1 MPKNKSIKKV
11 LVIGSGPIVIG
22 QAAEFDYA
30 GVQACLALKE
40 EGIEV
45 VLVNSNPATIMT
57 DTDVADKVYI
67 EPLTIEFLE
76 RVIRL
81 EKPDSLLPTLGGQTG
96 LNLALELDSAGILAE
111 NNVNLIGVNVDSINK
126 AEDRELFKNLMNELE
141 LPIPAS
147 TIANTAAEAHA
158 FASEIGFPVII
169 RPAFTLGG
177 SGGGIA
183 NNIEELEKIVTHG
196 LDLSPVTQVL
206 IEQSIKGYKEIEYE
220 VICDNK
226 GQAIVVCNMENID
239 PVGVHT
245 GDSIVVAPSQ
255 TLTDREY
262 HRLRTVSLDII
273 KALGIAGGCNVQLAQ
288 DPNSSQF
295 YIIEVN
301 PRVSR
306 SSALASKA
314 TGYPIAKISTLIAI
328 GYNLDEIKNPITKDS
343 SAAVEPALDY
353 VALKFAR
360 LPFDKLK
367 TNDNRLSTQMQATGE
382 ILAIDTNL
390 EAAFLKAIRS
400 LEVKNKYF
408 AHPKFDK
415 MSIHELSSLVTR
427 ATDEQIFQMFA
438 MLRQGF
444 DPLKLAKLTEINKFF
459 VFIYKHIIDIENNLI
474 ANKFDI
480 EVLKHAKKYGFA
492 DEDIARFWETTEAK
506 VREFRQTSGL
516 KPVYKMIDTCAAEF
530 ASSTSYF
537 YSAYASQNESNPESD
552 KQKIVVLG
560 SGPIRIGQGI
570 EFDYATVHCIK
581 EVQANGY
588 EAVVINNNPETVSTD
603 FALADKLYIAPMV
616 KEDVLDII
624 EHEKPVGVIVQ
635 FGGQTAINLCQ
646 DLTDCGIKILGTQN
660 ADIDRVEDREE
671 FEAGLRKIEVLQP
684 QGKIVNS
691 LEEATLAAQSLE
703 YPVLVRPS
711 FVLGGEAMKIIS
723 GEASL
728 VDYFEN
734 LDKRYFDKPILVDKY
749 VNGMELEVDAVCDG
763 STVFIPG
770 LIEHIESS
778 GVHSGD
784 SMAVYPP
791 QRVTAEQAAEVVEI
805 TEKIAKEFKVLGLM
819 NIQFI
824 IDNGKVFVI
833 EVNPRASRTVPFLV
847 KTTKHNI
854 VKLAT
859 NVILGKKL
867 IDLGIDTKLAPNQK
881 LISVKAPVFSFNK
894 IHMIDNL
901 LGPEMK
907 STGEVM
913 GTDISF
919 EKALYKAFLASNTV
933 ISHKGGVLLTASDT
947 KKASIVPIAKLFS
960 KLGFELYATKSTA
973 SYLREHGLK
982 PTVVARISDDSEYT
996 IKDLFAEG
1004 KLNYVLNVIS
1014 NDSRVLADEVTIRN
1028 IAISQNIPCFSSID
1042 TVSALLKVLVSQ
1054 GSMINAI

>member
-30 GVQACLALKE
+30 GVQACLALKA

-45 VLVNSNPATIMT
+45 ILVNSNPATIMT
-57 DTDVADKVYI
+57 DTDVADKVYV
-67 EPLTIEFLE
+67 EPLTLDFLE
-76 RVIRL
+76 RVIRV

-96 LNLALELDSAGILAE
+96 LNLALELNEAGILAE
-111 NNVNLIGVNVDSINK
+111 NNVNLIGVNVDAINK
-126 AEDRELFKNLMNELE
+126 AEDRELFKNLMNELN

-147 TIANTAAEAHA
+147 IIATNYNQALEFTN
-158 FASEIGFPVII
+158 EIGYPVII

-183 NNIEELEKIVTHG
+183 NNEQELNKIVNRG

-220 VICDNK
+220 VICDHK
-226 GQAIVVCNMENID
+226 SQAIVVCNMENID

-262 HRLRTVSLDII
+262 HKLRDVSLNII

-328 GYNLDEIKNPITKDS
+328 GYNLDEIKNPITKES

-400 LEVKNKYF
+400 LEIKTKYFLNNKYE
-408 AHPKFDK
+408 D
-415 MSIHELSSLVTR
+415 MSIHELTTLVTSS
-427 ATDEQIFQMFA
+427 TDEQIFQMFA
-438 MLRQGF
+438 LLRKGF
-444 DPLKLAKLTEINKFF
+444 DVLKLEKLTQVNKFF
-459 VFIYKHIIDIENNLI
+459 IYIYKHIISIENELI
-474 ANKFDI
+474 DNVNDYD
-480 EVLKHAKKYGFA
+480 VLKKAKKYGFS
-492 DEDIARFWETTEAK
+492 DVDIANFWKVSEEQ
-506 VREFRQTSGL
+506 VREFRINKGL

-530 ASSTSYF
+530 ESETPYF
-537 YSAYASQNESNPESD
+537 YSSYSNQNESNPVSE
-552 KQKIVVLG
+552 KPKIVVLG

-588 EAVVINNNPETVSTD
+588 EAIVINNNPETVSTD
-603 FALADKLYIAPMV
+603 FELADKLYIAPMV

-624 EHEKPVGVIVQ
+624 NHENPIGVIVQ

-646 DLTDCGIKILGTQN
+646 ELTNNGIKILGTQN
-660 ADIDRVEDREE
+660 VDINRVEDRKE
-671 FEAGLRKIEVLQP
+671 FEAGLAKIDVLQP
-684 QGKIVNS
+684 KGKLVHNLS
-691 LEEATLAAQSLE
+691 EATDVARSLE

-723 GEASL
+723 DENSL
-728 VDYFEN
+728 VDYFN
-734 LDKRYFDKPILVDKY
+734 TLDVKYFDKPILIDKY
-749 VNGMELEVDAVCDG
+749 VMGMELEVDAVCDG
-763 STVFIPG
+763 SSIFIPG
-770 LIEHIESS
+770 LIEHIESA

-791 QRVTAEQAAEVVEI
+791 QRIISEQATEIINI
-805 TEKIAKEFKVLGLM
+805 TEKIAKEFNVIGLM

-824 IDNGKVFVI
+824 IEQNKVYVI

-847 KTTKHNI
+847 KTTKYNI

-859 NVILGKKL
+859 NVILGKSLKE
-867 IDLGIDTKLAPNQK
+867 LGIDVKIGEKQK

-913 GTDISF
+913 GTDITF
-919 EKALYKAFLASNTV
+919 EKALYKAFLASNTK
-933 ISHKGGVLLTASDT
+933 ISHKGGVLLTASDS
-947 KKASIVPIAKLFS
+947 KKQSIVSLASSFS

-973 SYLREHGLK
+973 NYLANEGINAR
-982 PTVVARISDDSEYT
+982 VVSRISDNEEYT
-996 IKDLFAEG
+996 IKNLFDEG
-1004 KLNYVLNVIS
+1004 KLSYVLNVIT
-1014 NDSRVLADEVTIRN
+1014 NDSRVLADEIKIRN
-1028 IAISQNIPCFSSID
+1028 IAISQNIPVFSSVD
-1042 TVSALLKVLVSQ
+1042 TANALLKVLISQ
-1054 GSMINAI
+1054 GNMINLI

>member
-67 EPLTIEFLE
+67 EPLTTQFLE

-96 LNLALELDSAGILAE
+96 LNLALELHAAGILEE
-111 NNVNLIGVNVDSINK
+111 NNVNLIGVNVDAINK
-126 AEDRELFKNLMNELE
+126 AEDRELFKNLMNELK

-147 TIANTAAEAHA
+147 TIANTYEESLA
-158 FASEIGFPVII
+158 FASEIGYPVII

-183 NNIEELEKIVTHG
+183 NDEHELFAIVSRG

-206 IEQSIKGYKEIEYE
+206 IEQSIKGFKEIEYE
-220 VICDNK
+220 VICDHK
-226 GQAIVVCNMENID
+226 SQAIVVCNMENID

-262 HRLRTVSLDII
+262 HKLRTVSLDII

-288 DPNSSQF
+288 DPNSSDF
-295 YIIEVN
+295 FIIEVN

-328 GYNLDEIKNPITKDS
+328 GYNLDEIKNPITKNS

-382 ILAIDTNL
+382 ILAIDVNL
-390 EAAFLKAIRS
+390 EAAFLKSIRS
-400 LEVKNKYF
+400 LEVKTKYF
-408 AHPKFDK
+408 AVDKYEK
-415 MSIHELSSLVTR
+415 MSVNELSRLVIDS
-427 ATDEQIFQMFA
+427 TDEQIFQMFA

-444 DPLKLAKLTEINKFF
+444 DVEKLAALTQINKFF
-459 VFIYKHIIDIENNLI
+459 IHIYKHIIDIENELK
-474 ANKFDI
+474 ANKFDYK
-480 EVLKHAKKYGFA
+480 VANNAKKYGFSDVEIA
-492 DEDIARFWETTEAK
+492 NFWQTDEDS
-506 VREFRQTSGL
+506 VRNFRHENSL
-516 KPVYKMIDTCAAEF
+516 RPVYKMIDTCAAEF
-530 ASSTSYF
+530 KSETSYF
-537 YSAYASQNESNPESD
+537 YSSYGNENESNPTSD

-588 EAVVINNNPETVSTD
+588 EAIVINNNPETVSTD

-624 EHEKPVGVIVQ
+624 EHENPIGVIVQ

-646 DLTDCGIKILGTQN
+646 ALTDYGIKILGTQN
-660 ADIDRVEDREE
+660 EDIDRVEDRKG
-671 FEAGLRKIEVLQP
+671 FEAGLRAIDVLQP
-684 QGKIVNS
+684 QGKLVHN
-691 LEEATLAAQSLE
+691 LNEARLAATDLE

-723 GEASL
+723 DETSL
-728 VDYFEN
+728 VDYFET
-734 LDKRYFDKPILVDKY
+734 LDARYFDKPILVDKY
-749 VNGMELEVDAVCDG
+749 VMGMELEVDAVCDG
-763 STVFIPG
+763 KTVFIPG
-770 LIEHIESS
+770 LIEHIESA

-791 QRVTAEQAAEVVEI
+791 QRITSKQANEIVEI
-805 TEKIAKEFKVLGLM
+805 TEKIAKEFNVLGLM

-824 IDNGKVFVI
+824 IDNGKIYVI

-847 KTTKHNI
+847 KTTKYNI

-859 NVILGKKL
+859 NVILGKSL
-867 IDLGIDTKLAPNQK
+867 VELSINEKLAPSQS

-913 GTDISF
+913 GTDSTF
-919 EKALYKAFLASNTV
+919 AKALYKAFLASNTK
-933 ISHKGGVLLTASDT
+933 ISHRGGVLLTASDS
-947 KKASIVPIAKLFS
+947 KKESLVPVARAFA

-973 SYLREHGLK
+973 SYLRERSINAK
-982 PTVVARISDDSEYT
+982 VVARISEDSEYT
-996 IKDLFAEG
+996 IKNLFDEG
-1004 KLNYVLNVIS
+1004 KLNYVINIIT

-1028 IAISQNIPCFSSID
+1028 IAISQNIPIFSSID
-1042 TVSALLKVLVSQ
+1042 TANALLKVLISQ
-1054 GSMINAI
+1054 GTIINAI

>member
-111 NNVNLIGVNVDSINK
+111 NNVNLIGVNTDAINK

-147 TIANTAAEAHA
+147 TIANTYEESER
-158 FASEIGFPVII
+158 FANEIGYPVII

-183 NNIEELEKIVTHG
+183 SNQEELKRIVTRG

-226 GQAIVVCNMENID
+226 AQAIVVCNMENID

-288 DPNSSQF
+288 DPDSDQF

-367 TNDNRLSTQMQATGE
+367 TNDSRLSTQMQATGE

-390 EAAFLKAIRS
+390 EAAFLKSIRS
-400 LEVKNKYF
+400 LEVKTKYF
-408 AHPKFDK
+408 AMPKYEK
-415 MSIHELSSLVTR
+415 MSIHELSKIVTDS
-427 ATDEQIFQMFA
+427 TDEQIFQMFA

-444 DPLKLAKLTEINKFF
+444 DVLKLAEMTQVNKFF
-459 VFIYKHIIDIENNLI
+459 VYIYKHIIDIENELK
-474 ANKFDI
+474 ANKFDYK
-480 EVLKHAKKYGFA
+480 VLKNAKKYGFA
-492 DEDIARFWETTEAK
+492 DSDIADFWETEEDK
-506 VREFRQTSGL
+506 VREFRKNEGL

-530 ASSTSYF
+530 KSETSYF
-537 YSAYASQNESNPESD
+537 YSAYANENESNPES
-552 KQKIVVLG
+552 KKEKIVVLG

-646 DLTDCGIKILGTQN
+646 DLTDSGIKILGTQN
-660 ADIDRVEDREE
+660 DDIDRVEDREG
-671 FEAGLRKIEVLQP
+671 FEAGLRSIEVLQP
-684 QGKIVNS
+684 QGKLVHDVA
-691 LEEATLAAQSLE
+691 EATDAANSLE

-723 GEASL
+723 NEENL
-728 VDYFEN
+728 VEYFET
-734 LDKRYFDKPILVDKY
+734 LDPRYFDKPILVDKY
-749 VNGMELEVDAVCDG
+749 VMGMELEVDAVCDG
-763 STVFIPG
+763 ETVFIPG
-770 LIEHIESS
+770 LIEHIESA

-791 QRVTAEQAAEVVEI
+791 QRITPEQAEEIVQI

-824 IDNGKVFVI
+824 IDSGKIYVI

-859 NVILGKKL
+859 NVILGKTL
-867 IDLGIDTKLAPNQK
+867 AELGIDCKLAPSQE

-913 GTDISF
+913 GTDITF
-919 EKALYKAFLASNTV
+919 EKALYKAFIASNNK
-933 ISHKGGVLLTASDT
+933 ISHKGGVLLTASDN
-947 KKASIVPIAKLFS
+947 KKESIVPIAQSFA
-960 KLGFELYATKSTA
+960 KLGFDLYATKSTA
-973 SYLREHGLK
+973 KFLRERGINT
-982 PTVVARISDDSEYT
+982 TVVARISDEADYT
-996 IKDLFAEG
+996 IKNLFDEG

-1028 IAISQNIPCFSSID
+1028 IAISQNIPAFSSID
-1042 TVSALLKVLVSQ
+1042 TISALLKVLISQ

>member
-1 MPKNKSIKKV
+1 MPKNKEIKKV

-67 EPLTIEFLE
+67 EPLTVEFLE

-96 LNLALELDSAGILAE
+96 LNLALELHGAGILTE
-111 NNVNLIGVNVDSINK
+111 NNVNLIGVNVDAINK
-126 AEDRELFKNLMNELE
+126 AEDRELFKNLMNELQ

-147 TIANTAAEAHA
+147 TIANTFEEAKA
-158 FASEIGFPVII
+158 FADQIGFPVII

-177 SGGGIA
+177 TGGGIA
-183 NNIEELEKIVTHG
+183 TTPEELVTIVTRG

-220 VICDNK
+220 VICDSK
-226 GQAIVVCNMENID
+226 EQAIVVCNMENID

-262 HRLRTVSLDII
+262 HRLRDVSLTII
-273 KALGIAGGCNVQLAQ
+273 KKLGIAGGCNVQLAQ
-288 DPNSSQF
+288 DPNSDQF
-295 YIIEVN
+295 FIIEVN

-382 ILAIDTNL
+382 ILSIDTNL

-400 LEVKNKYF
+400 LEIKTKYF
-408 AHPKFDK
+408 AHEKWEK
-415 MSIHELSSLVTR
+415 MSIHELSKEVVK

-444 DPLKLAKLTEINKFF
+444 DVLELERLTQVNKFF
-459 VFIYKHIIDIENNLI
+459 IYIYKHIIDIENSLI
-474 ANKFDI
+474 ANVNDY
-480 EVLKHAKKYGFA
+480 ESLKKAKKYGFA
-492 DEDIARFWETTEAK
+492 DSDIARLWGQTEES
-506 VREFRQTSGL
+506 VRTFRQTNGL

-530 ASSTSYF
+530 KSETSYF
-537 YSAYASQNESNPESD
+537 YSAYASANESNAESQ

-570 EFDYATVHCIK
+570 EFDYSTVHCIK
-581 EVQANGY
+581 EIQAQGY
-588 EAVVINNNPETVSTD
+588 EAIVINNNPETVSTD
-603 FALADKLYIAPMV
+603 FALADKLYIAPLW

-624 EHEKPVGVIVQ
+624 EHEKPLGVIVQ
-635 FGGQTAINLCQ
+635 FGGQTAINLCEE
-646 DLTDCGIKILGTQN
+646 LTASGIKILGTQN
-660 ADIDRVEDREE
+660 ADIDRVEDREG
-671 FEAGLRKIEVLQP
+671 FEAGLNAIDVLQP
-684 QGKIVNS
+684 KGKIVRN
-691 LEEATLAAQSLE
+691 LEEAIAAASSLE
-703 YPVLVRPS
+703 YPVLCRPS
-711 FVLGGEAMKIIS
+711 FVLGGEAMKIVS
-723 GEASL
+723 DEKGL
-728 VDYFEN
+728 KQYFN
-734 LDKRYFDKPILVDKY
+734 TLDKRYFTKPILVDKY
-749 VNGMELEVDAVCDG
+749 VMGMELEVDAVCDG
-763 STVFIPG
+763 KTVFIPG
-770 LIEHIESS
+770 LIEHIESA

-791 QRVTAEQAAEVVEI
+791 QRITSAQAKEIVEI
-805 TEKIAKEFKVLGLM
+805 TEKIAAEFNVIGLM

-824 IDNGKVFVI
+824 IDNGKIYVI

-847 KTTKHNI
+847 KTTKYNI

-859 NVILGKKL
+859 NVILGKTLK
-867 IDLGIDTKLAPNQK
+867 DLGIDIKLGQTQE

-919 EKALYKAFLASNTV
+919 EKALYKAFLSSNTT
-933 ISHKGGVLLTASDT
+933 ISHKGGVLITASDT
-947 KKASIVPIAKLFS
+947 KKESIVAIADSFQ
-960 KLGFELYATKSTA
+960 KLGFEIYATKSTA
-973 SYLREHGLK
+973 KYLHDRAISAH
-982 PTVVARISDDSEYT
+982 VVARISDQAQYT
-996 IKDLFAEG
+996 IKDLFDEG
-1004 KLNYVLNVIS
+1004 KLSYVLNVIS
-1014 NDSRVLADEVTIRN
+1014 NDSRVLEDEVTIRN
-1028 IAISQNIPCFSSID
+1028 IAISQNIPCFNSID
-1042 TVSALLKVLVSQ
+1042 TISALLKVLISK
-1054 GSMINAI
+1054 GNMINAI